1 MKKYIFLIL
10 FLITTFSHG
19 QNGKKLERIK
29 ALRIAYICNKLNLT
43 AEEAEKFWP
52 VFNAFDTKQ
61 FDLRSKKKKLM
72 LRLKP
77 ENSQSISDKEMVN
90 ALNESED
97 LDNQIQQ
104 NRRIFIKSLQ
114 NIISAQKILILKQ
127 SEDDFKNEILKQ
139 IKNRKQNK
147 E

>member
-1 MKKYIFLIL
+1 
-10 FLITTFSHG
+10 
-19 QNGKKLERIK
+19 
-29 ALRIAYICNKLNLT
+29 
-43 AEEAEKFWP
+43 
-52 VFNAFDTKQ
+52 
-61 FDLRSKKKKLM
+61 
-72 LRLKP
+72 
-77 ENSQSISDKEMVN
+77 MVN

>member
-10 FLITTFSHG
+10 FLITTFSYA
-19 QNGKKLERIK
+19 QTGKKLERIK
-29 ALRIAYICNKLNLT
+29 ALRIAYISNKLNLT
-43 AEEAEKFWP
+43 QEESEKFWP
-52 VFNAFDTKQ
+52 VFNTFDTKQ

-77 ENSQSISDKEMVN
+77 ENSKLISDKEMVN

-104 NRRIFIKSLQ
+104 NRRVFVKSLQ
-114 NIISAQKILILKQ
+114 GIISAQKILILKQ